1 MGFAKAQPTLRIGI
15 VVTVTPRPQRHRPGM
30 KPKKVSPADAVAPMP
45 QMLTV
50 RLGGPLM
57 SAAAGETVFEV
68 EATNIMTML
77 EQLGEKYP
85 KLKPILAK
93 SVTVVVDG
101 HVYRGAWLQPVKAGS
116 EIYLLPPLSGG

>member
-1 MGFAKAQPTLRIGI
+1 
-15 VVTVTPRPQRHRPGM
+15 M
-30 KPKKVSPADAVAPMP
+30 KPKKAPSVETSAPAP
-45 QMLTV
+45 QRLTV

-57 SAAAGETVFEV
+57 SAAGGDTVFEV

-77 EQLGEKYP
+77 ERLGEKYP

-101 HVYRGAWLQPVKAGS
+101 HVYRGAWLQPLKAGS

>member
-1 MGFAKAQPTLRIGI
+1 
-15 VVTVTPRPQRHRPGM
+15 M
-30 KPKKVSPADAVAPMP
+30 KPKQALPVEPAVLTP
-45 QMLTV
+45 QTLTV

-57 SAAAGETVFEV
+57 SAAGGDTVFEV

-77 EQLGEKYP
+77 ERLGEKYP

-101 HVYRGAWLQPVKAGS
+101 HVYRGAWLQPLKAGS

>member
-1 MGFAKAQPTLRIGI
+1 MTPTS
-15 VVTVTPRPQRHRPGM
+15 RPQRHRPGM
-30 KPKKVSPADAVAPMP
+30 KPKKAPAVIPATLVP
-45 QMLTV
+45 QKLTV

-57 SAAAGETVFEV
+57 SAAGGDTVFEV
-68 EATNIMTML
+68 EAMDIMTML
-77 EQLGEKYP
+77 ERLGEKYP

-101 HVYRGAWLQPVKAGS
+101 HVYRGAWLQPLKAGS